1 MPVPT
6 KRLAAVALVLAGVR
20 LLLPDAPIVPGLL
33 VLDGL
38 LLLVAIVD
46 WLLAPAPGRIAVERT
61 MPVVLVIDEP
71 GEVAWRIAN
80 PTGRRLRI
88 GFADELA
95 PSLHASVRRATV
107 RVPGEGSAIVRTSI
121 RPSRRGRFVPSEVV
135 VRVYGP
141 IGLVAR
147 QRRRWLPATLQV
159 HPPFRSKDEAELR
172 INRARVL
179 EVGLRSAQGRGGGTE
194 FESLREYSTDDE
206 FRRLDWSATARAGKP
221 IVRTYRAERNQSVV
235 VLLDNGR
242 LMAGRVDGVPRVE
255 HAMDAALMLAT
266 VATRLGDRYGLVVFD
281 AAVRTVLAP
290 SKSRFQVGRVT
301 EALFDIEPELVETDY
316 RTAFAETIVRFRRRA
331 LLVLM
336 TELNEQAA
344 EEYLV
349 PALPLI
355 SRSHVIV
362 VGAVRDPE
370 VDQWAVDAVDD
381 ADEAY
386 RRSAAVT
393 AIEERN
399 RLAARLRGFGVTVVD
414 AEPGKLAPDLAD
426 TYLRLKATGRL

>member
-1 MPVPT
+1 
-6 KRLAAVALVLAGVR
+6 
-20 LLLPDAPIVPGLL
+20 
-33 VLDGL
+33 
-38 LLLVAIVD
+38 
-46 WLLAPAPGRIAVERT
+46 
-61 MPVVLVIDEP
+61 
-71 GEVAWRIAN
+71 
-80 PTGRRLRI
+80 
-88 GFADELA
+88 
-95 PSLHASVRRATV
+95 
-107 RVPGEGSAIVRTSI
+107 
-121 RPSRRGRFVPSEVV
+121 
-135 VRVYGP
+135 
-141 IGLVAR
+141 
-147 QRRRWLPATLQV
+147 
-159 HPPFRSKDEAELR
+159 LR

-370 VDQWAVDAVDD
+370 VDRWAVDAVDD
-381 ADEAY
+381 PDEAY

>member
-6 KRLAAVALVLAGVR
+6 RRLAVVALALAGVR
-20 LLLPDAPIVPGLL
+20 LLLPDEPIIPGLL

-38 LLLVAIVD
+38 LLLVVVSD
-46 WLLAPAPGRIAVERT
+46 WLPAVSPARITLDRT
-61 MPVVLVIDEP
+61 MAVVLVIGQP
-71 GEVAWRIAN
+71 GEISWRIGN
-80 PTGRRLRI
+80 PTRRGVRV

-95 PSLHASVRRATV
+95 PSLHASVRRTTV
-107 RVPGEGSAIVRTSI
+107 HVPADGSTIVRTSI

-141 IGLVAR
+141 LGLIAR

-194 FESLREYSTDDE
+194 FESLREYSADDE

-221 IVRTYRAERNQSVV
+221 IVRTYRAERNQNVV
-235 VLLDNGR
+235 MLLDNGR
-242 LMAGRVDGVPRVE
+242 LMAGRVDDVPRLE

-290 SKSRFQVGRVT
+290 SKSRAQVGRVT
-301 EALFDIEPELVETDY
+301 EALFDLEPELVETDY

-370 VDQWAVDAVDD
+370 VDRWAVDP
-381 ADEAY
+381 ADGPEEAF
-386 RRSAAVT
+386 RRSAAVV
-393 AIEERN
+393 ALEERT
-399 RLAARLRGFGVTVVD
+399 RLTARLRGFGVTVVD
-414 AEPGKLAPDLAD
+414 AEPGKLAPALAD

>member
-6 KRLAAVALVLAGVR
+6 KRLAVVALALAGVR
-20 LLLPDAPIVPGLL
+20 LVLPDEPIIPGLL

-38 LLLVAIVD
+38 LLLVAVVD
-46 WLLAPAPGRIAVERT
+46 WLMTPAPGRITVQRT
-61 MPVVLVIDEP
+61 MPVVLTIAQP
-71 GEVAWRIAN
+71 GEITWRIGN
-80 PTGRRLRI
+80 PTRRRLRI
-88 GFADELA
+88 GLADELA
-95 PSLHASVRRATV
+95 PSLHASVRRTTV
-107 RVPGEGSAIVRTSI
+107 RVSADASAIVRTSI

-141 IGLVAR
+141 LGLIAR

-194 FESLREYSTDDE
+194 FESLREYSADDE

-235 VLLDNGR
+235 VLLDDGR

-255 HAMDAALMLAT
+255 HSMDAALMLAT
-266 VATRLGDRYGLVVFD
+266 VATRLGDRFGLVVFD

-290 SKSRFQVGRVT
+290 SKSRAQVGRVT
-301 EALFDIEPELVETDY
+301 EALFDLEPELVETDY

-331 LLVLM
+331 LLVLL

-355 SRSHVIV
+355 SRNHVIV

-370 VDQWAVDAVDD
+370 VVRWATEP
-381 ADEAY
+381 ADGPEETY
-386 RRSAAVT
+386 RRSAAVA
-393 AIEERN
+393 AIEERH

-414 AEPGKLAPDLAD
+414 ALPGKLAPELAD

>member
-1 MPVPT
+1 M
-6 KRLAAVALVLAGVR
+6 
-20 LLLPDAPIVPGLL
+20 
-33 VLDGL
+33 
-38 LLLVAIVD
+38 
-46 WLLAPAPGRIAVERT
+46 
-61 MPVVLVIDEP
+61 
-71 GEVAWRIAN
+71 
-80 PTGRRLRI
+80 
-88 GFADELA
+88 
-95 PSLHASVRRATV
+95 
-107 RVPGEGSAIVRTSI
+107 
-121 RPSRRGRFVPSEVV
+121 
-135 VRVYGP
+135 
-141 IGLVAR
+141 
-147 QRRRWLPATLQV
+147 
-159 HPPFRSKDEAELR
+159 
-172 INRARVL
+172 L

-221 IVRTYRAERNQSVV
+221 IVRTYRAERNQTVV

-242 LMAGRVDGVPRVE
+242 LMAGRVDDVPRVE

-290 SKSRFQVGRVT
+290 SKSRCQVGRVT
-301 EALFDIEPELVETDY
+301 EALFDLEPELVETDY

-370 VDQWAVDAVDD
+370 VDRWAVEP
-381 ADEAY
+381 ADGPEEAY
-386 RRSAAVT
+386 RRSAADRRHRGAQPAGGAPARLRRDRRRRRARQARAGPGRHLPQAEGDGPAVARCR
-393 AIEERN
+393 AIRRRERLAE
-399 RLAARLRGFGVTVVD
+399 RAGQSACHRVLAARDDPREETELDERAD
-414 AEPGKLAPDLAD
+414 ADARRRSAA
-426 TYLRLKATGRL
+426 RSA